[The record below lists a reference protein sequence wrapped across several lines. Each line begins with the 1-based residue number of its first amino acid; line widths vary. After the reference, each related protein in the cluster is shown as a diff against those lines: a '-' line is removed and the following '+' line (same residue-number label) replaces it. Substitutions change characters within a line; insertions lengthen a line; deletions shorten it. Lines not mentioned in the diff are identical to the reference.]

1 MNTSMKEMNLNEMES
16 VSGGIDWNRV
26 RSKFG
31 VTDVALCIILG
42 PIGQVIVASKA
53 GGIIAGEIAS
63 SK

>member
-1 MNTSMKEMNLNEMES
+1 MSTGMKEMNLNEMAA
-16 VSGGIDWNRV
+16 VSGGIDWDRV